1 METVLTIDF
10 DVIMWPSIELYNN
23 MVDGTID
30 NLIEIEKDIPLIQY
44 ANADLQTYYKLT
56 NYLLKAKEKKI
67 QIEFIDTHEKIL
79 NYIKEPCNL
88 INIDHH
94 HDLGYN
100 DNQWENSPICCAN
113 WAYHGIKSKL
123 INNYFWIHGY
133 MVTYPDERIKNI
145 KYIDNNVTLI
155 EYQHMII
162 PSKII
167 ICSSLNWVPTNIRY
181 LYKIWK
187 DLFKGDI

>member
-30 NLIEIEKDIPLIQY
+30 NLIEIEKDIPLTQY

-79 NYIKEPCNL
+79 NYIKEAEFYDTVL
-88 INIDHH
+88 I
-94 HDLGYN
+94 GVYN
-100 DNQWENSPICCAN
+100 E
-113 WAYHGIKSKL
+113 
-123 INNYFWIHGY
+123 
-133 MVTYPDERIKNI
+133 
-145 KYIDNNVTLI
+145 
-155 EYQHMII
+155 
-162 PSKII
+162 
-167 ICSSLNWVPTNIRY
+167 
-181 LYKIWK
+181 
-187 DLFKGDI
+187 

>member
-79 NYIKEPCNL
+79 NYIKKPCNL

-100 DNQWENSPICCAN
+100 DNQ
-113 WAYHGIKSKL
+113 
-123 INNYFWIHGY
+123 
-133 MVTYPDERIKNI
+133 
-145 KYIDNNVTLI
+145 
-155 EYQHMII
+155 
-162 PSKII
+162 
-167 ICSSLNWVPTNIRY
+167 
-181 LYKIWK
+181 
-187 DLFKGDI
+187 